1 MASAPDNVV
10 ADADELLDQGYAA
23 DEVLAVVAATQP
35 ATAAA
40 ARRRWEVDADDI
52 EGPPLKSGMDRSA
65 TIARGLLGI
74 FFGDG
79 TMAGI
84 ARCAA
89 TCDPTNYP
97 RDAAALRLLSKL
109 DLPVEIVRL
118 VGEFAV
124 QSPLARFSMA
134 GRVDGA
140 VLARLLRPHI
150 DGVVGKLK
158 RTKHFGRVV
167 AVARGAA
174 VSLPKPKPRR
184 RPKKKPLP
192 KWNASSIKRDPRGV
206 ARHCLRGARGRRC
219 FCVDCWSSSK

>member
-1 MASAPDNVV
+1 
-10 ADADELLDQGYAA
+10 
-23 DEVLAVVAATQP
+23 
-35 ATAAA
+35 
-40 ARRRWEVDADDI
+40 
-52 EGPPLKSGMDRSA
+52 
-65 TIARGLLGI
+65 
-74 FFGDG
+74 
-79 TMAGI
+79 MAGI

-109 DLPVEIVRL
+109 DLPLEIVRL

-124 QSPLARFSMA
+124 QSPLARFSMV

-174 VSLPKPKPRR
+174 VALPTPKPR
-184 RPKKKPLP
+184 PKKKKPLP
-192 KWNASSIKRDPRGV
+192 RRRWDASSIKRDPRGV
-206 ARHCLRGARGRRC
+206 ARHCAAGARAARGASA
-219 FCVDCWSSSK
+219 WSATQRASDGADSGS

>member
-1 MASAPDNVV
+1 MPPLRAAGASDGPTVG
-10 ADADELLDQGYAA
+10 EKWAA
-23 DEVLAVVAATQP
+23 GPTSE
-35 ATAAA
+35 
-40 ARRRWEVDADDI
+40 EVDADD

-65 TIARGLLGI
+65 TIARGLLQL
-74 FFGDG
+74 FFADG

-109 DLPVEIVRL
+109 DLPLEIVRL

-124 QSPLARFSMA
+124 QSPLARFSMV

-174 VSLPKPKPRR
+174 VALPAPKPKPKK
-184 RPKKKPLP
+184 KKKPLP
-192 KWNASSIKRDPRGV
+192 RRRWNASSIKRDPRGV
-206 ARHCLRGARGRRC
+206 ARHCTRGKRC
-219 FCVDCWSSSK
+219 FCVDCWSATQLSK

>member
-1 MASAPDNVV
+1 
-10 ADADELLDQGYAA
+10 
-23 DEVLAVVAATQP
+23 
-35 ATAAA
+35 
-40 ARRRWEVDADDI
+40 
-52 EGPPLKSGMDRSA
+52 MDRSA

-109 DLPVEIVRL
+109 DLPLEIVRL

-124 QSPLARFSMA
+124 QSPLARFSMV

-174 VSLPKPKPRR
+174 VAAAGAKAAAEEEGWRSRGGAGPRLPS
-184 RPKKKPLP
+184 
-192 KWNASSIKRDPRGV
+192 NATRAASRATAAAAAFAAGGVSAWTAGV
-206 ARHCLRGARGRRC
+206 A
-219 FCVDCWSSSK
+219 SK

>member
-1 MASAPDNVV
+1 
-10 ADADELLDQGYAA
+10 
-23 DEVLAVVAATQP
+23 
-35 ATAAA
+35 
-40 ARRRWEVDADDI
+40 
-52 EGPPLKSGMDRSA
+52 
-65 TIARGLLGI
+65 
-74 FFGDG
+74 
-79 TMAGI
+79 MAGI

-97 RDAAALRLLSKL
+97 RDAAVLQLLTSKL
-109 DLPVEIVRL
+109 DLPREIVRL

-124 QSPLARFSMA
+124 QSPLARFSMQ

-174 VSLPKPKPRR
+174 VALPAPKAPR
-184 RPKKKPLP
+184 PKKKKPLP

-219 FCVDCWSSSK
+219 FCVECWSSSTK